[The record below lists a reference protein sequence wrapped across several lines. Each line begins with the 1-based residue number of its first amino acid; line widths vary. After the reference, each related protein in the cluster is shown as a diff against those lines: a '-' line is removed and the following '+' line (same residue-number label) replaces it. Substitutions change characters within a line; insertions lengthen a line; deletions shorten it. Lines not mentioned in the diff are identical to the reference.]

1 MTYEKL
7 DGYLVLITFMLKKKK
22 FYPLKNIKDF
32 GLRKIFKKRKAQ
44 GIYNNLV
51 QELRIG
57 NRKFK

>member
-22 FYPLKNIKDF
+22 FYPSKKYQRF
-32 GLRKIFKKRKAQ
+32 WVRKIFKKRKAQ
-44 GIYNNLV
+44 SIYNNLV